1 MSLGSGELKPSSGFP
16 TRSYTNRVLQPQGMF
31 RGLNLNLN
39 LNSLLVKRQS
49 DNPSPEKFLTRK
61 EGLYYISME
70 RKNSTDQIYTFV
82 LCMHQSK
89 FYHDMAH
96 MSFRLYQGGK
106 NAKTL

>member
-1 MSLGSGELKPSSGFP
+1 
-16 TRSYTNRVLQPQGMF
+16 MF

-49 DNPSPEKFLTRK
+49 DNPSPEKLLTRK

-89 FYHDMAH
+89 FYHDVAH

-106 NAKTL
+106 TRRRYSPLLSSEGSKIGRFYIVARER